1 MVTVHRRALMTA
13 VVAFALA
20 GSSGSVSGKGQQL
33 TETFCR
39 EPATQRSVGAEA
51 RRQRLLSAPLQIKA
65 VRFEYL
71 ETTRLGSFC
80 AFSVVTGQGEIFEFA
95 VTPTGERGG
104 VRRFKF
110 QHLD

>member
-1 MVTVHRRALMTA
+1 MTA
-13 VVAFALA
+13 VAVFALA
-20 GSSGSVSGKGQQL
+20 GSSASASGKAQQL
-33 TETFCR
+33 TEAFCR
-39 EPATQRSVGAEA
+39 DPATQREVEAEA

-80 AFSVVTGQGEIFEFA
+80 AFSVVTAQGENFEFA